1 MKSFFFK
8 EMFKKPDYF
17 RDTILQLKEL
27 HNDHLSDQVIHSSRS
42 KSGTTMEEQA
52 FLRWLFGNQFMKKDF
67 RRGYFIRNFEI
78 V

>member
-17 RDTILQLKEL
+17 RDTIQQLKEL
-27 HNDHLSDQVIHSSRS
+27 HNEHLSDQVIHSLSLQEWNDYGRTS
-42 KSGTTMEEQA
+42 LSSLAFWKSV
-52 FLRWLFGNQFMKKDF
+52 MKKDF
-67 RRGYFIRNFEI
+67 RQGYFIRSLEI

>member
-27 HNDHLSDQVIHSSRS
+27 HNEHLSDQVIHSLSLQEWNDYGRTS
-42 KSGTTMEEQA
+42 LSSLAFWKSVHEKG
-52 FLRWLFGNQFMKKDF
+52 FPPRLFYPKL
-67 RRGYFIRNFEI
+67 
-78 V
+78 